1 MNIYIY
7 GTQNFKKDIHAE
19 LSRSNIDYKLGDNGL
34 IQDVNS
40 LDTLKELIEDSPEE
54 VFLIDDAKIIKE
66 NLINSKI
73 KFLKPKDGIEQKYLK
88 EMGIEEFSVDSIQ
101 DISRYILKKMKA
113 LGLDD
118 DEEFEERNEIE
129 NSISDIVKD
138 AYSLEEE
145 NNSDSL
151 EDDGSDYELSDDLK
165 TLLTSNKDENKELF
179 KLDDDYLN
187 SRENSMEDSKKAED
201 FTSLEELSESDIL
214 SAFNG
219 LDMPK
224 TQTPKKVD
232 KDEGKEVS
240 IKLDN
245 PEDIKDFLSKLL
257 NSKAIEI
264 TVKVKE

>member
-7 GTQNFKKDIHAE
+7 GTQNFKKDIHEE

-34 IQDVNS
+34 IQDVS
-40 LDTLKELIEDSPEE
+40 SIDTLKELIEDNPDD

-66 NLINSKI
+66 NLINTKI

-88 EMGIEEFSVDSIQ
+88 DMGIDELSVDSIQ
-101 DISRYILKKMKA
+101 DISKYILKKMRA

-118 DEEFEERNEIE
+118 DEDFEERNEIE
-129 NSISDIVKD
+129 NSISNIVKD
-138 AYSLEEE
+138 AYNLDDENSFESL
-145 NNSDSL
+145 
-151 EDDGSDYELSDDLK
+151 DDGSDYELSDDLK
-165 TLLTSNKDENKELF
+165 TLLSSSKEEKEEIF
-179 KLDDDYLN
+179 KLDEINTDY
-187 SRENSMEDSKKAED
+187 RENNMEKSKKAED

-214 SAFNG
+214 AAFNG
-219 LDMPK
+219 LEI
-224 TQTPKKVD
+224 PKKVI
-232 KDEGKEVS
+232 KEEGKEVS

-245 PEDIKDFLSKLL
+245 PEDIKDFLAKLL